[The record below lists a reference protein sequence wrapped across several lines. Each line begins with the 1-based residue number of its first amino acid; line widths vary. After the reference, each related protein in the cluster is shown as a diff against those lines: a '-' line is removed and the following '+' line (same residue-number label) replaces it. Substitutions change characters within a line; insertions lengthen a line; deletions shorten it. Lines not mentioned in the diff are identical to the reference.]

1 MFEVQFAPPSLPPAP
16 PKPDNLETHVM
27 QEEI

>member
-1 MFEVQFAPPSLPPAP
+1 MFEVQFAPPPPPAP
-16 PKPDNLETHVM
+16 PKPDNLETRVM